1 MDMNNY
7 KYRKKLGLYNNLR
20 ILFLLM
26 NLVHQTKNLFIY

>member
-7 KYRKKLGLYNNLR
+7 KYRKKLGLYNNLL

-26 NLVHQTKNLFIY
+26 NLVHQTKHLFIY